1 MRRLVLVRHG
11 ESVWNAEGRIQGQAC
26 AGLSA
31 VGHAQAERVA
41 RTLAERHGEAHL
53 VSSDLQ
59 RTRETVAPLEA
70 LLGRAAAVEVALRER
85 DFGAWEG
92 LARDEARSLDEDRW
106 QRFRAGEEVMEEI
119 GGETSAT
126 LTGRAVAAFRAL
138 VDGLDDGGVV
148 VAVTHGGPIWFGL
161 HALLG
166 LDPGRL
172 GGVDNASITEL
183 VWDGVGGDD
192 DAVVLERWNEVGHLP
207 EGMRTGWI
215 VRRPRPQ
222 HEDALG
228 AV

>member
-1 MRRLVLVRHG
+1 VRRLVLVRHG

-26 AGLSA
+26 AGLSPT
-31 VGHAQAERVA
+31 GHAQAERVA
-41 RTLAERHGEAHL
+41 SILAERHGHAHL

-59 RTRETVAPLEA
+59 RTRETIAPLEG
-70 LLGRAAAVEVALRER
+70 LTGRAAAVEVALRER

-92 LARDEARSLDEDRW
+92 LARHEARALDEDRW
-106 QRFRAGEEVMEEI
+106 RRFRAGEEVMDEI

-126 LTGRAVAAFRAL
+126 LTARAVAAFRAL
-138 VDGLDDGGVV
+138 VDGLDDDGVV

-166 LDPGRL
+166 LGAGRL

-183 VWDGVGGDD
+183 AWDGAGRDE
-192 DAVVLERWNEVGHLP
+192 AVVLERWNEVGHLP
-207 EGMRTGWI
+207 EGMRTGWV
-215 VRRPRPQ
+215 VRRPRAQ